1 MMGNDEIMWFPC
13 VLLIT
18 QTSHYKGLASTSKS
32 CHTWLSTPMSF
43 NNEKE
48 RGVPMPFDN
57 EKARGAPM
65 PFDNERARD
74 GVWAP
79 CDLIIFYKE

>member
-1 MMGNDEIMWFPC
+1 M
-13 VLLIT
+13 
-18 QTSHYKGLASTSKS
+18 SKS
-32 CHTWLSTPMSF
+32 CHTGLSTPMSF

-48 RGVPMPFDN
+48 RGVPMPFNN

-79 CDLIIFYKE
+79 CD

>member
-1 MMGNDEIMWFPC
+1 M
-13 VLLIT
+13 
-18 QTSHYKGLASTSKS
+18 SKS
-32 CHTWLSTPMSF
+32 CHTGLSTPMSF

-48 RGVPMPFDN
+48 RGVPTPFDN

-65 PFDNERARD
+65 PFDNERERG

-79 CDLIIFYKE
+79 CDLIIFTKNNLVNFYVYLFNLGNVICIIR